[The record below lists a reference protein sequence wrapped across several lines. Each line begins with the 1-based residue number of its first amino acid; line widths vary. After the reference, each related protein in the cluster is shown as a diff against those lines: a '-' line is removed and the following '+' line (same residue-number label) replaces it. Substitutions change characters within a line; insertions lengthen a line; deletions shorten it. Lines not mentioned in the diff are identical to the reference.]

1 MSPSH
6 SKKMKLAKVH
16 GSNPGG
22 PTIFMTRT
30 LGRWESKIEMH
41 VIALCWLVEER

>member
-1 MSPSH
+1 
-6 SKKMKLAKVH
+6 
-16 GSNPGG
+16 
-22 PTIFMTRT
+22 MTRT